1 MILSI
6 PFLIIDLILGI
17 YINSYFNLSLIICIS
32 YYTRHKYEKKI
43 IYVLLIGF
51 IYDIIFSGI
60 LFLNTFIYLM
70 IYIVTNKIRHLNIYL
85 VYLIDTIIHIIL
97 NYLLIYVYTKT
108 YIDLLFIS
116 KTILF
121 NLMVFHIT
129 YYLYKKLTK

>member
-1 MILSI
+1 
-6 PFLIIDLILGI
+6 
-17 YINSYFNLSLIICIS
+17 
-32 YYTRHKYEKKI
+32 
-43 IYVLLIGF
+43 
-51 IYDIIFSGI
+51 
-60 LFLNTFIYLM
+60 M

>member
-6 PFLIIDLILGI
+6 PFLILDLILGI

-43 IYVLLIGF
+43 TYVLLIGF
-51 IYDIIFSGI
+51 IYDLIFSGI
-60 LFLNTFIYLM
+60 LFLNTFIYLI
-70 IYIVTNKIRHLNIYL
+70 IYIITNKIKHLNIYI
-85 VYLIDTIIHIIL
+85 VYLIDIIIYIIL
-97 NYLLIYVYTKT
+97 NYLLLYIYTKT
-108 YIDLLFIS
+108 HIDLLFIS

-129 YYLYKKLTK
+129 YFLYKKLTK